1 MLAYDELQGSS
12 GREVWSRAPRYD
24 ARKLFPNGP
33 PRVQL
38 GSALH
43 RLQDISLGG
52 MAVMCSQN
60 ALDIPDVGEIV
71 PVAIRQ
77 SGHTIFESKAL
88 VCRRENTLLGSKLAF
103 SLVNAFVEF
112 DKLLARNTQARIS
125 AQSSLAGSTDRLVP
139 KDYRLLCADTLKLLG
154 SYRDLL
160 DEHAVLAG
168 HFQRTFDIEG
178 TYRAC
183 ESELIKRWRSLWLA
197 GNDLARDLAGDQELL
212 DAAKRFTEIVL
223 TPEMSQGA
231 IWNRSYS
238 KPLGYPGDFE
248 VMNQVYDGTRRGE
261 TVYQMLLHRIGLEV
275 ADCIRTRMEVVR
287 DRIADIVAGKGD
299 DRPVRIASLGSGPA
313 REVEQFLAS
322 GRQKSSHVEFTLID
336 QEQAALKYALEKTYP
351 LLTTRNSRARVQ
363 CLNISFT
370 DILRGGGGL
379 SQLAPQDL
387 IYSVGLIDYLA
398 DRRARALVRKLY
410 DALAPGGQLIIG
422 NMNETPLSNLWPM
435 EFIVDWTLYYR
446 SDAQMMAWTD
456 GMNAARAWT
465 ETECT
470 GRVRLLFVQKPA
482 A

>member
-1 MLAYDELQGSS
+1 MLAYDELQGSN
-12 GREVWSRAPRYD
+12 GREVWYRAPRYD
-24 ARKLFPNGP
+24 ARKLFPHGP
-33 PRVQL
+33 PRVEL

-52 MAVMCSQN
+52 MAIMCSQS
-60 ALDIPDVGEIV
+60 ALEIPDVGEIV
-71 PVAIRQ
+71 PIAIRQ
-77 SGHTIFESKAL
+77 SGHSIFESKAL
-88 VCRRENTLLGSKLAF
+88 VCRRENTLHGSKLAF
-103 SLVNAFVEF
+103 SFVNSFVEF

-160 DEHAVLAG
+160 DEHAGLAG
-168 HFQRTFDIEG
+168 HFQRAFDIEG

-183 ESELIKRWRSLWLA
+183 EGELIQRWRSLWLT
-197 GNDLARDLAGDQELL
+197 GNDLARDLVGDQDVL
-212 DAAKRFTEIVL
+212 DAAKRFTEVVL
-223 TPEMSQGA
+223 TPEMSLGA

-248 VMNQVYDGTRRGE
+248 VMNQVYDGNRRGE

-287 DRIADIVAGKGD
+287 DRIADLVAAKGEG
-299 DRPVRIASLGSGPA
+299 RPIRIASLGSGPA

-322 GRQKSSHVEFTLID
+322 GRQKSSTVEFTLID

-351 LLTTRNSRARVQ
+351 LLATRNNRARVQ

-379 SQLAPQDL
+379 SQLPLQDMV
-387 IYSVGLIDYLA
+387 YSVGLIDYLA

-446 SDAQMMAWTD
+446 SDAQMMAWTE

-465 ETECT
+465 ETEST
-470 GRVRLLFVQKPA
+470 GRVRLLFVQKPGA
-482 A
+482 

>member
-1 MLAYDELQGSS
+1 MLAYDELQGSN
-12 GREVWSRAPRYD
+12 GREVWYRAPRYD
-24 ARKLFPNGP
+24 ARNLFPHGA

-38 GSALH
+38 GNALH
-43 RLQDISLGG
+43 RLQDISMGG
-52 MAVMCSQN
+52 MAIMCDQT

-71 PVAIRQ
+71 PIAIRQ
-77 SGHTIFESKAL
+77 SGYTIFESKAL
-88 VCRRENTLLGSKLAF
+88 VCRRENVLQGSKLAF
-103 SLVNAFVEF
+103 SFVNAFVEF
-112 DKLLARNTQARIS
+112 DRLLARNTQARIA
-125 AQSSLAGSTDRLVP
+125 AQSSLTSSADRLVP
-139 KDYRLLCADTLKLLG
+139 KDYRLLCADALKLLG

-168 HFQRTFDIEG
+168 RFARNFDIEG

-183 ESELIKRWRSLWLA
+183 EQDLIGRWQALWLA
-197 GNDLARDLAGDQELL
+197 GNNLARDMAGDPELL

-223 TPEMSQGA
+223 TPEMSLGE

-248 VMNQVYDGTRRGE
+248 IMNQVYDGTRRGE

-287 DRIADIVAGKGD
+287 DRIAALVAERGD
-299 DRPVRIASLGSGPA
+299 GPPARIASLGSGPA
-313 REVEQFLAS
+313 REIEQFLAS
-322 GRQKSSHVEFTLID
+322 AGPKSSPVEFTLID

-351 LLTTRNSRARVQ
+351 LLATRNNRARVQ

-370 DILRGGGGL
+370 DILRAGGGL
-379 SQLAPQDL
+379 SQLQPQDM

-398 DRRARALVRKLY
+398 DRRARSLVRKLY
-410 DALAPGGQLIIG
+410 DALAPGGRLIIG
-422 NMNETPLSNLWPM
+422 NMNETPLSNFWPM

-446 SDAQMMAWTD
+446 TDAQMMAWTE

-465 ETECT
+465 ETEST
-470 GRVRLLFVQKPA
+470 GRVRLLFVEKPA